1 MTNENIK
8 IEDNFL
14 EQKEFDRI
22 EKMLMGTDF
31 PWFYNPDI
39 DEISDVGK
47 FQFVHLFYQDGVSQ
61 HYHVSTSDRIKML
74 TPIIQALQPFS
85 IWRVKANL
93 LTKTSTIVENKFHVD
108 LSVDLNRSQ
117 ALPKEKLKQ
126 WTTSIFYINTNNGY
140 TKFETGETV
149 ESIKN
154 RMISFPSHLR
164 HTGTSCTDTRTR
176 VAINFNYYT
185 LFEN

>member
-39 DEISDVGK
+39 DDVSDMNK
-47 FQFVHLFYQDGVSQ
+47 FQFIHLFYQDGVSQ
-61 HYHVSTSDRIKML
+61 QYHVSTSDRIQML
-74 TPIIQALQPFS
+74 APIFLGLQPLS
-85 IWRVKANL
+85 IWRIKANL
-93 LTKTSTIVENKFHVD
+93 LTRTPSIVKNKLHND
-108 LSVDLNRSQ
+108 LPLSE
-117 ALPKEKLKQ
+117 EKLKQ

-149 ESIKN
+149 ESMEN

-176 VAINFNYYT
+176 VVINFNYYT
-185 LFEN
+185 LYGN